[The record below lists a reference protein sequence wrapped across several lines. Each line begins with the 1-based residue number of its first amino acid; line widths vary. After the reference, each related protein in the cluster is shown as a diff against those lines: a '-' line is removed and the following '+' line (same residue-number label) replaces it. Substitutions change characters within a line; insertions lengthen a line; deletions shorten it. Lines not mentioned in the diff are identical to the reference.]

1 MKILAFAGSSSKN
14 SINKRL
20 AIYAAG
26 LFPIREIEILDLNEF
41 ELPLF
46 SVDTEAQIGK
56 PEIARAFLEKIA
68 ATDIIVLSL
77 AEHNGAFSVAFKNI
91 FDWASRQ
98 DKMVF
103 GNKPMLLLSTSP
115 GNGGGRNV
123 IEVAKIS
130 MTGYGAD
137 IRAVFSLPQFN
148 DNFDLDQGIISNADL
163 DASLKEIV
171 ANFDSV
177 PSV

>member
-26 LFPIREIEILDLNEF
+26 LFEHTQLDIIDLNDF

-46 SVDTEAQIGK
+46 SVDKEAELGK
-56 PEIARAFLEKIA
+56 PEIARAFLDKIA

-77 AEHNGAFSVAFKNI
+77 AEHNASFSAAFKNI

-98 DKMVF
+98 DKEVF
-103 GNKPMLLLSTSP
+103 NHKPMLLLATSP
-115 GNGGGRNV
+115 GKGGGKNV
-123 IEVAKIS
+123 IEVAQIS
-130 MTGYGAD
+130 MPRYGAD
-137 IRAVFSLPQFN
+137 IRATFSLPLFKE
-148 DNFDLDQGIISNADL
+148 NFDIESGTISNIEL
-163 DASLKEIV
+163 DAQLRSIV
-171 ANFDSV
+171 ESFKIV
-177 PSV
+177 